1 MRDIHDAIRK
11 NNRISPKAKQTAQ
24 VHNMHCAQYTNTNS
38 EHIRKTTAMHEAEI
52 HRNALLTKN
61 IDSITCTL
69 PKEKPHTAK

>member
-52 HRNALLTKN
+52 H
-61 IDSITCTL
+61 
-69 PKEKPHTAK
+69 